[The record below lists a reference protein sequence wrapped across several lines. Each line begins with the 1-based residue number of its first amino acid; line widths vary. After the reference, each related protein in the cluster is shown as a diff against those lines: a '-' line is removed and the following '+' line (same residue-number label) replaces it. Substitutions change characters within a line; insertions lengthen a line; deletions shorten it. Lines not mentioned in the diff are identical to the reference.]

1 MMTVNHVTAHAMIDR
16 IDRVTFIAERI
27 GWGKEVLRVN
37 DRRNPTSIVLI
48 LTSTGVVLV
57 KDRYTDTLITAYVA
71 TVQKTDAFYW
81 QVKQKPT
88 PAKLRQKVA
97 YNYCLCVESGI
108 EG

>member
-1 MMTVNHVTAHAMIDR
+1 MMTVSHVTAHAMIDR

-57 KDRYTDTLITAYVA
+57 KDRHTDTLITAYVA
-71 TVQKTDAFYW
+71 TVQKVDAFYW
-81 QVKQKPT
+81 QVKQKPA
-88 PAKLRQKVA
+88 PEKLRQKVA
-97 YNYCLCVESGI
+97 YNYCLCLESDL
-108 EG
+108 